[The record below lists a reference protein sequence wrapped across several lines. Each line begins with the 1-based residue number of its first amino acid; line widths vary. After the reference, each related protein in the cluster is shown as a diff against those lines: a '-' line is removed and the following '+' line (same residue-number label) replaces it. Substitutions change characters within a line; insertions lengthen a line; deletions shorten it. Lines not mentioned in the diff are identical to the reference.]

1 MRFANLI
8 ARDMGLSD
16 SYLANTNA
24 MAQRATTKQCFNS
37 AGQPK
42 TIVKLL
48 SSLLSTSTS
57 VSPASKKVRR

>member
-1 MRFANLI
+1 
-8 ARDMGLSD
+8 MGFSD
-16 SYLANTNA
+16 SYLTNTNA

-37 AGQPK
+37 ARQFK

-48 SSLLSTSTS
+48 FWLLSTSTS